1 MKYFMLNSVP
11 DSNTEQIEWNRLP
24 NYVIKKIPPNF
35 FKNYIY
41 ISEYGGKIEQKT
53 VLILSKIEEE
63 LIDDDFSVIPVN
75 EFVTLVY
82 AYDLF

>member
-24 NYVIKKIPPNF
+24 NYVIKKIPPNY

-41 ISEYGGKIEQKT
+41 ISEYGNPEQKT
-53 VLILSKIEEE
+53 VLILSKIEEDF
-63 LIDDDFSVIPVN
+63 IDDDSSVIPVN
-75 EFVTLVY
+75 EFVSLVY
-82 AYDLF
+82 TYDLF